1 MWYVN
6 MEFVPEYVADIGGFI
21 LTMWYVNNAFYELG
35 YRFALVLY

>member
-21 LTMWYVNNAFYELG
+21 LTMWYVNSNVSYVIP
-35 YRFALVLY
+35 YSKSVLY